1 MIRDIEVS
9 DLRFALVHLGLNE
22 PGHNTP
28 GRDLGN
34 LAQQL
39 EVFTSALDI
48 YEERGRVRGETWAEF
63 DHHDCIHHL
72 SSKLAR
78 LKNAAQLLAGRS
90 AAASRGDE
98 VDEDV
103 TDELLSAMEDDALD
117 VINYA
122 AFLVRHLT
130 GRKPV
135 KALG

>member
-1 MIRDIEVS
+1 MIRTIQTS
-9 DLRFALVHLGLNE
+9 DLMMALDHLGAV
-22 PGHNTP
+22 
-28 GRDLGN
+28 DLSKNPAGN
-34 LAQQL
+34 SLCQQL
-39 EVFTSALDI
+39 EVLTAALDI
-48 YEERGRVRGETWAEF
+48 YDERGRVRGETWAEF

-78 LKNAAQLLAGRS
+78 LKNAAQILAGLPTKF
-90 AAASRGDE
+90 
-98 VDEDV
+98 V
-103 TDELLSAMEDDALD
+103 TDEELAAADERRDELVSAMEDDALD